1 MQTTDLQKAYQE
13 FIRLFRFL
21 RNELERQMPDF
32 RFQNSI
38 TENAMDYAYFSF
50 TYPGLKEKVLKLVV
64 VFDHKNFRLEVWLSG
79 VNRTA
84 QCRWAEHWS
93 ALPSAY
99 GTYSGTQSHRLCSAS
114 ASGNRSIRWR
124 ENGCCGQRGG
134 SPTAAASSL
143 IKTFPTSVI
152 PGLPIAIQPHTYIFS
167 WLPFEGVVI
176 VQVDNWNR
184 N

>member
-1 MQTTDLQKAYQE
+1 MNFDSTLLETYRTLLQTTDLQKAYQE

-93 ALPSAY
+93 ACPTPMELTQEPNRTDFVVRLPVETDLY
-99 GTYSGTQSHRLCSAS
+99 DGEKTV
-114 ASGNRSIRWR
+114 
-124 ENGCCGQRGG
+124 
-134 SPTAAASSL
+134 AAVKEAAVQL
-143 IKTFPTSVI
+143 LQL
-152 PGLPIAIQPHTYIFS
+152 LP
-167 WLPFEGVVI
+167 
-176 VQVDNWNR
+176 
-184 N
+184 